1 MFKHKLN
8 RTEWNSLTPEQQL
21 QHRELAKTVKQ
32 KLKDLD
38 GKHWLSLSKEDQEF
52 LKLHGHELRLARKEY
67 RLKREEAQ
75 HQRLVEQSKNKLKS
89 LNTMVTSANKLF
101 CMDLEFHENSKV
113 VTEVGVTLYYPQT
126 KKLEVFHFVVQ
137 EYYNRRNG
145 RCVPDHKDDFL
156 WGNSQL
162 LRMKEVEQAVLHLVS
177 DADYLVGHAFENDKK
192 FLAQSG
198 YFKDTKVLDTQVFSR
213 YYFKE
218 RQRMSLERV
227 ANGLGMRTSCL
238 HNAGND
244 AFYTMK
250 SLVEMSA

>member
-8 RTEWNSLTPEQQL
+8 RYEWNNLTPEQQL
-21 QHRELAKTVKQ
+21 QHRETAKAIKQ
-32 KLKDLD
+32 RLKDLD
-38 GKHWLSLSKEDQEF
+38 GKHWKSLSKDDQEF
-52 LKLHGHELRLARKEY
+52 LRVNNHELRLARKER
-67 RLKREEAQ
+67 RLRREATQ
-75 HQRLVEQSKNKLKS
+75 QRLLEERAKNKLKA
-89 LNTMVTSANKLF
+89 LNEMVTSSNKLF

-113 VTEVGVTLYYPQT
+113 ITEVGVTLYYPQT
-126 KKLEVFHFVVQ
+126 KKLEVFHFVVM

-145 RCVPDHKDDFL
+145 RCVPDHKDNFT

-162 LRMKEVEQAVLHLVS
+162 LRLKEVQEAVLHLVS

-198 YFKDTKVLDTQVFSR
+198 YFKDTKVLDTQVFSK
-213 YYFKE
+213 YYFKQS
-218 RQRMSLERV
+218 QRMSLERV
-227 ANGLGMRTSCL
+227 AVGLGMKPKCL